1 MDNLTIQLEKPI
13 KIAYQGDLREVEILN
28 VFLPNVTGF
37 NLYADIKSIV
47 TNAMF
52 DLEDKINKNQD
63 DNTSNDDNIDK
74 FPLEIFL
81 ASNTVKDLA
90 NGINKY
96 LSKFAKWDNEIL
108 VNENQLKKLSIQ
120 DYNNILEKVSYFLF
134 QI

>member
-28 VFLPNVTGF
+28 VSLPNVTGF

-63 DNTSNDDNIDK
+63 DNASNDDNIDK